1 MAVLV
6 GIYLI
11 QGDAF
16 DIVRQGKTQWTGTW
30 TLFRSPGLDRT
41 HWEPLTSGEAATLF
55 ATAAM
60 AARAGEDEG
69 VAFARELQGD
79 DGLEPMLWNAAPTTP
94 VVSMQK
100 KTFAGGWC

>member
-16 DIVRQGKTQWTGTW
+16 DIVRKGKTLWTGTW
-30 TLFRSPGLDRT
+30 TLFRSPGMDRK

-55 ATAAM
+55 ATPAM
-60 AARAGEDEG
+60 AARAGEEEG

-79 DGLEPMLWNAAPTTP
+79 DGLEPMQWDDAPVPAA
-94 VVSMQK
+94 VSMR
-100 KTFAGGWC
+100 KTSAGGWC